1 MSYTTLPTH
10 GSQTYHQDL
19 YTAARAA
26 IYGGSG
32 SQVVESGS
40 GRTVIRDTADAVR
53 AMLARGDRALVYS
66 NGKPD
71 EAAPVASLDE
81 LLDAIKVSEDPQVIV
96 ITKGGIGIPLDGEQV
111 ADLQA
116 LADFR

>member
-1 MSYTTLPTH
+1 MRYETVSTYGP
-10 GSQTYHQDL
+10 QTRHEDL

-53 AMLARGDRALVYS
+53 VMLSQGDSALVYE
-66 NGKPD
+66 NGRPD
-71 EAAPVASLDE
+71 EAASVASLDS
-81 LLDAIKVSEDPQVIV
+81 LLDALKGHEDPQVIV
-96 ITKGGIGIPLDGEQV
+96 VTKGGG
-111 ADLQA
+111 
-116 LADFR
+116 